1 MRRSTKCVF
10 TRRVMSQQRPK
21 RRRRQKS
28 KPRRRQKKEVKKKK
42 KQNEFLDN
50 LISDYEEEG
59 QDKQPDE
66 PKRMVVQ
73 KKQVRAGKKKPKD
86 ILEEME
92 NILPEEE
99 ESDFSED
106 ELGEEE
112 ELGSSDEDAG
122 EEEDF
127 IEEEL

>member
-1 MRRSTKCVF
+1 MRVH
-10 TRRVMSQQRPK
+10 
-21 RRRRQKS
+21 QKS
-28 KPRRRQKKEVKKKK
+28 NEPATPKEKKKAEKQAKKKAKKEVKKKK

-73 KKQVRAGKKKPKD
+73 KKQVRAGKKKPRD

-92 NILPEEE
+92 NILQEEE
-99 ESDFSED
+99 ESDFSAD

-112 ELGSSDEDAG
+112 ELGSSDEEIG
-122 EEEDF
+122 EEDF
-127 IEEEL
+127 VEEEL

>member
-1 MRRSTKCVF
+1 MRVH
-10 TRRVMSQQRPK
+10 
-21 RRRRQKS
+21 QKS
-28 KPRRRQKKEVKKKK
+28 NEPATPKEKKKAEKQAKKKAKKEVKKKK

-73 KKQVRAGKKKPKD
+73 KKSARAGKKKPKG